1 MSDPTEPTSPWQL
14 IPLAEFQPPSDPT
27 PEAVRSG
34 LHDFWQRLRGDG
46 PHTDGAPAD
55 VEMERPSQRLLDWGA
70 PTPDWAGEEIVG
82 PAVAVQRWLE
92 ADNPGVQAIVQP
104 PIGTLREGLIRWSGG
119 ESFLLLEPPTPQEIL
134 RAESGW
140 LERLPQ
146 DIEKRLFLPR
156 LERCFLRHHNGLDL
170 LRRFLEWVDQKRPRL
185 LVLCD
190 SWAWRYLTQVEQI
203 EAVLGQA
210 LTPAPFGEEALG
222 RWLGQAAQKASPYEL
237 IFREATTGKP
247 LLNGQGKVEDKD
259 GSSFLRHLA
268 VRSRGN
274 PRVAWEIWRRSLL
287 TAKESVVEENAQ
299 EAAAEDTGY
308 TLWVRPW
315 EQVQLPDLAGG
326 ATPLDGM
333 LLYTLLQH
341 GGLAQNLTA
350 ALLPEPPSR
359 VAYALHQLC
368 LGGLV
373 EEVAGEWRPTA
384 LGYPA
389 VRRFLAQEGFL
400 VDGL

>member
-1 MSDPTEPTSPWQL
+1 MSDAADRTELWRL
-14 IPLAEFQPPSDPT
+14 IPLAEFQPPADPA

-34 LHDFWQRLRGDG
+34 LHNLWQRLRGDG

-55 VEMERPSQRLLDWGA
+55 VEMARPSQRLLDWGA
-70 PTPDWAGEEIVG
+70 PPPDWAGEEMTD
-82 PAVAVQRWLE
+82 AAATLQNWLE
-92 ADNPGVQAIVQP
+92 TDTPGVQTIVQP
-104 PIGTLREGLIRWSGG
+104 PVGPLREWLLRWAG
-119 ESFLLLEPPTPQEIL
+119 ENALRLVEPPTPEEIL
-134 RAESGW
+134 RAESSL
-140 LERLPQ
+140 LEGLNG
-146 DIEKRLFLPR
+146 ETRLFVPR

-190 SWAWRYLTQVEQI
+190 SWAWRYLCQVEQI

-222 RWLGQAAQKASPYEL
+222 RWLGGAAQKAGPSEL
-237 IFREATTGKP
+237 TFREATTGK
-247 LLNGQGKVEDKD
+247 LVLDGAGETAQKD
-259 GSSFLRHLA
+259 GSAFLRHLA

-287 TAKESVVEENAQ
+287 TAKESAVEEDAQ
-299 EAAAEDTGY
+299 EAAAGDAGY

-326 ATPLDGM
+326 ATRLDGM
-333 LLYTLLQH
+333 LLYTLLLH
-341 GGLAQNLTA
+341 GGLSQRLIA

-359 VAYALHQLC
+359 VAYALRQLC

-373 EEVAGEWRPTA
+373 EEAEGEWRPTA